1 MRHCRVPGFGRAL
14 LLLVGLGICCAA
26 SVSFAQSTRVRF
38 TLDWRFEGQ
47 LAMFMMAKNRGYFE
61 REGLDVQMDA
71 GSGSGAAISRIVSG
85 SHDIGTGDLT
95 ALIEYL
101 GNNPGQQRL
110 QAVYLIYNR
119 TPFAIHTIKGR
130 GITKPQDLAGKKI
143 AAPVFD
149 AIRKSFPVFAR
160 AIGIDP
166 QSVTFVNVDPALRET
181 MMLRGDADASTGFEL
196 HRPLIMS
203 RGVKADD
210 LVTFNLADHG
220 YRMYGN
226 AILVSTKWI
235 EENPK
240 AVAAFVRAANRAL
253 IDTIANPAEAIK
265 ANKEFEPL
273 INEKLELEKLQ
284 ITLRAID
291 TEFARASGLGAIDG
305 GALATQV
312 DDVTS
317 SFNLKSKPDARAIFN
332 ASFLPPLGERQ
343 PGKRP

>member
-1 MRHCRVPGFGRAL
+1 MTAGIGVRAIARVLLAL
-14 LLLVGLGICCAA
+14 SMLAAA
-26 SVSFAQSTRVRF
+26 SSAFAQPTRVRF

-61 REGLDVQMDA
+61 REGLDVQVDA
-71 GSGSGAAISRIVSG
+71 GAGSGAAISRIVSG

-130 GITKPQDLAGKKI
+130 GINKPQDLAGKKI

-160 AIGIDP
+160 SIGIDP
-166 QSVTFVNVDPALRET
+166 QSVSFVNVDPALRET

-203 RGVKADD
+203 RGIKDED
-210 LVTFNLADHG
+210 LITFNLADHG

-226 AILVSTKWI
+226 AILVSTRWI

-253 IDTIANPAEAIK
+253 LDTIATPAEAIK
-265 ANKEFEPL
+265 ANKEFDSL
-273 INEKLELEKLQ
+273 INDKLELEKLR

-291 TEFARASGLGAIDG
+291 TDFARSSGLGAIDAA
-305 GALATQV
+305 ALATQV
-312 DDVTS
+312 EDVYA
-317 SFNLKSKPDARAIFN
+317 SFNLKTKPDAKTIFN
-332 ASFLPPLGERQ
+332 ASFLPPLSERQ
-343 PGKRP
+343 PRAKP